1 MIRVPKDLFVRQ
13 LLPFLDSTSHFRLL
27 RVNVGIRHNVSQFGT
42 PSAVI
47 PTVQRG
53 LSAMREIRNVK
64 LVVDRPEFTFSNDDF
79 KVLPSLT
86 SLTLDLSF
94 KPRANSLRD
103 GLSTLVNLTF
113 LHIQGRGNYFR
124 AHTLSLLTN
133 LITLSE
139 SCCTGI
145 TDDVVGRLP
154 SLRGLE
160 IFKRSHFGI
169 CAVYGNCFS
178 SLGQL
183 TSLKIHDSLIVPD
196 CKMNHL
202 TNIETLVAVIATVR
216 GLALPSGPND
226 ATLSQFIKLRTLSL
240 NLSSC
245 GSNPISDDS
254 VSRLVNLTEL
264 NITVCQGIS
273 DQSLILLKN
282 LRVLRLA
289 HCSLIT
295 DKSISELVS
304 LVSLE
309 LDAMNVRGSCFK
321 SLSNLRELSVS
332 NGERPFSNEIK
343 CLTGLERLEIGQ
355 YQPISGPQIK
365 CLVNLVSLTIW
376 CATRGPRL
384 NLTVVLHELKKL
396 KKVDIASYSRSL
408 EWETYFKNRD
418 VEFVEKIVSD

>member
-1 MIRVPKDLFVRQ
+1 
-13 LLPFLDSTSHFRLL
+13 
-27 RVNVGIRHNVSQFGT
+27 
-42 PSAVI
+42 
-47 PTVQRG
+47 
-53 LSAMREIRNVK
+53 
-64 LVVDRPEFTFSNDDF
+64 
-79 KVLPSLT
+79 
-86 SLTLDLSF
+86 
-94 KPRANSLRD
+94 
-103 GLSTLVNLTF
+103 
-113 LHIQGRGNYFR
+113 
-124 AHTLSLLTN
+124 
-133 LITLSE
+133 
-139 SCCTGI
+139 
-145 TDDVVGRLP
+145 
-154 SLRGLE
+154 
-160 IFKRSHFGI
+160 
-169 CAVYGNCFS
+169 
-178 SLGQL
+178 
-183 TSLKIHDSLIVPD
+183 
-196 CKMNHL
+196 MNHL